1 MTENTHSYEIKTQ
14 RLRIRPA
21 TVDVLRAAAALDR
34 SKMAELLGAE
44 VTPDWPPDL
53 LQDSLTPT
61 ADSLESGKLSPPWS
75 TYFVFLQEPAR
86 LIGVVGFTGA
96 PTARGR
102 LEIGYSIIGS
112 EQCHG
117 YATEASKAL
126 IDFAF
131 RDDDVTHVTADTL
144 PDLIPSIR
152 VMEKL
157 GMTCIETSATA
168 FSGEENVVRYEIRR
182 Q

>member
-1 MTENTHSYEIKTQ
+1 MTHNTMQYNIETQ
-14 RLRIRPA
+14 RLQIRPA
-21 TVDVLRAAAALDR
+21 TSDVLRAAAAQDR
-34 SKMAELLGAE
+34 SKMSELLGAE

-53 LQDSLTPT
+53 LQDALAPT
-61 ADSLESGKLSPPWS
+61 ADALESGKLSPPWS
-75 TYFVFLQEPAR
+75 TYFVFLHNPAR

-96 PTARGR
+96 PTDKGR
-102 LEIGYSIIGS
+102 LEIGYSIINS
-112 EQCHG
+112 EQRHG

-131 RDDDVTHVTADTL
+131 ADESVSHVTADTL

-157 GMTCIETSATA
+157 GMTCVETSTTA

-182 Q
+182 